1 MTKIFEKYQHK
12 KGQLPIHVCN
22 FTKINFFAVLSQLFY
37 RHFSE
42 NPCTRCLFLIKL
54 QDVLKI
60 DSCTRFFPVNFAKFL
75 SASMFCR
82 TFTKVCLWSSYVL
95 GHLNITSSQRISFLN
110 HLHKK
115 VLKITSIFK
124 VPAPATNFLSQNDA
138 NQTSFQ

>member
-1 MTKIFEKYQHK
+1 MTKIFEKYQRK
-12 KGQLPIHVCN
+12 RGQLPIHVCN
-22 FTKINFFAVLSQLFY
+22 FTKINVFAVLSQLFY
-37 RHFSE
+37 RHSSE

-54 QDVLKI
+54 QDLLKI
-60 DSCTRFFPVNFAKFL
+60 DSCTRFFQVKFAKFL

-95 GHLNITSSQRISFLN
+95 GRLNITSSQRISFLN

>member
-1 MTKIFEKYQHK
+1 MTKIFEKYQRK
-12 KGQLPIHVCN
+12 RGQLPIHVCN
-22 FTKINFFAVLSQLFY
+22 FTKINVFAVLSQLFY
-37 RHFSE
+37 RHSSD

-95 GHLNITSSQRISFLN
+95 GRLNITSSQRISFLN

>member
-12 KGQLPIHVCN
+12 KGQLLIHVCN

-95 GHLNITSSQRISFLN
+95 GRLNITSSQRISFLN